1 MNGMVWLSTV
11 RSSRHAARCGVS
23 LIYILQYYCKSVLC
37 AGACRTT
44 PLPAMENTISKE
56 RTPHATVCIV
66 LRPTLAG
73 AGDYKELR
81 RISPLSTIRIADV
94 YRKAPCRKYNAR
106 RFKSRASSPPTAS
119 RPMDDVPSAGGQ
131 GTRLWSCCPQKL
143 PPTLPAFG
151 ERDGRGSHQSNLQ
164 STGSF

>member
-11 RSSRHAARCGVS
+11 RSSRHAARCEVS
-23 LIYILQYYCKSVLC
+23 
-37 AGACRTT
+37 
-44 PLPAMENTISKE
+44 EE

-131 GTRLWSCCPQKL
+131 GTRLRSCCPQKL

>member
-11 RSSRHAARCGVS
+11 RSSSLAARCKVS
-23 LIYILQYYCKSVLC
+23 
-37 AGACRTT
+37 
-44 PLPAMENTISKE
+44 EE

-106 RFKSRASSPPTAS
+106 RFKSQASSPPQRLRARWTTFR
-119 RPMDDVPSAGGQ
+119 RPA
-131 GTRLWSCCPQKL
+131 
-143 PPTLPAFG
+143 
-151 ERDGRGSHQSNLQ
+151 GRGHACGAVAPKSAWRV
-164 STGSF
+164 G